1 MNFIDLLLI
10 ITISISAFSGWKRG
24 FVISFSDLISWIG
37 CLIIG
42 FLIYPYI
49 SAFLLQVI
57 PKTGFWLNPLAFL
70 LSIVLARVGISIAFN
85 SLLKKIPEHVHQKLT
100 NKILGIVPG
109 TVNGL
114 IYASLLAILFS
125 GIPLGNTFSEQ
136 AQDSSLAYKFTNQTK
151 WIENKLRP
159 HVSDMLNTTAGVLT
173 IHPETNKLIKLPFK
187 VSSPIVRPDLERKML
202 ELVNMERAKRNLKP
216 LKPDP
221 QLREVARSHSRDMFK
236 RGYFSHFSIEGK
248 DPFDRIRKAKI
259 PFLAAGENLALSP
272 NLKIAHQGLMES
284 PGHKANIL
292 HPAFG
297 RVGIGILDG
306 GTYGIMVTQNFR
318 N

>member
-1 MNFIDLLLI
+1 MNYIDLLLI
-10 ITISISAFSGWKRG
+10 AIISISAFSGWKRG
-24 FVISFSDLISWIG
+24 FIISFSELISWIG
-37 CLIIG
+37 CLIVG

-49 SAFLLQVI
+49 SAFLIKVVA
-57 PKTGFWLNPLAFL
+57 KTGFWLNPLAFL
-70 LSIVLARVGISIAFN
+70 LSIVLARIGISIVFN
-85 SLLKKIPEHVHQKLT
+85 NLLKKIPEQVHQQLT
-100 NKILGIVPG
+100 NKILGVIPG
-109 TVNGL
+109 AVNGL
-114 IYASLLAILFS
+114 IYAALLAILFS

-136 AQDSSLAYKFTNQTK
+136 AQESSLAYKFTSQTK
-151 WIENKLRP
+151 WIENKLKP
-159 HVSDMLNTTAGVLT
+159 LFSDMLNTPAGVLT
-173 IHPETNKLIKLPFK
+173 IHPETNKLIRLPFK
-187 VSSPIVRPDLERKML
+187 VSSPTIRTDLEQKML
-202 ELVNMERAKRNLKP
+202 ELINMERAKSNLKP

-221 QLREVARSHSRDMFK
+221 HLREVARNHCRDMFK